1 MSRNCSLLGIA
12 AKKKRSA
19 GVVGSM
25 GDGGGMLSVESM
37 PPPSPI
43 EPTTPADRFFLA
55 AIPRRLQFLLI
66 LGVSFTLL
74 TAWRFGWITSLGFAA
89 GALVAYV
96 SFRSLNKAVQSLA
109 SRIVDDK
116 EPNPGFSLV
125 NGFFLRYLLAGIVAY
140 VIFTSSSQA
149 FRGFLFGLCTPVAAM
164 LMEAGFEAYAALRRG
179 Y

>member
-1 MSRNCSLLGIA
+1 
-12 AKKKRSA
+12 
-19 GVVGSM
+19 
-25 GDGGGMLSVESM
+25 M
-37 PPPSPI
+37 PSPSPI
-43 EPTTPADRFFLA
+43 EPTTPADRFFSA
-55 AIPRRLQFLLI
+55 AIPRMLRFLLI
-66 LGVSFTLL
+66 LGVAFTLF

-109 SRIVDDK
+109 SRIVEAKQPDA
-116 EPNPGFSLV
+116 GFSLV
-125 NGFFLRYLLAGIVAY
+125 NGFFLRYLLAGVVAY
-140 VIFTSSSQA
+140 VIFTSSSPA